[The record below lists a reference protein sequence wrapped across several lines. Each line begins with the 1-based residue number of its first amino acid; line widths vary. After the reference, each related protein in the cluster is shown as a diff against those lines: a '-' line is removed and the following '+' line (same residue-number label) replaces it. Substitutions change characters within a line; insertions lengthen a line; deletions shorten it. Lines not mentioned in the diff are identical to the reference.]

1 MTPDPEIRDELIEQ
15 HRNPQRK
22 NKTVLDSHEA
32 LIIIVALAS
41 LTAAL
46 ISGKLSEDA
55 FGSLMGAFMGYT
67 FGRIFNG
74 WQGKE

>member
-1 MTPDPEIRDELIEQ
+1 MTQEPVTRDELKSSIAAAKQ
-15 HRNPQRK
+15 K
-22 NKTVLDSHEA
+22 NKTPLDKYECV
-32 LIIIVALAS
+32 IIVVALVA

-46 ISGKLSEDA
+46 VSDHLNEEA
-55 FGSLMGAFMGYT
+55 FSALMGAFMGYT

>member
-1 MTPDPEIRDELIEQ
+1 MPEKPSLKTELIEQ
-15 HRNPQRK
+15 YRKTQRK
-22 NKTVLDSHEA
+22 NKTPLDSHEVT
-32 LIIIVALAS
+32 IIIVALAA

-46 ISGKLSEDA
+46 ISGRLSEDT

>member
-1 MTPDPEIRDELIEQ
+1 MSQKDGIKNELVELY
-15 HRNPQRK
+15 RKTNRK
-22 NKTVLDSHEA
+22 NKTPLDSHEVT
-32 LIIIVALAS
+32 IIVVALGS
-41 LTAAL
+41 LTASL
-46 ISGKLSEDA
+46 LSGKLSEEA

>member
-1 MTPDPEIRDELIEQ
+1 MSEKQSIKDELIEQ
-15 HRNPQRK
+15 YRKKQRK
-22 NKTVLDSHEA
+22 NKTPLDNHEA
-32 LIIIVALAS
+32 LIIIVALAA
-41 LTAAL
+41 LTSAL
-46 ISGKLSEDA
+46 ISGKLSEDT

>member
-1 MTPDPEIRDELIEQ
+1 LVKPKKT
-15 HRNPQRK
+15 QRK
-22 NKTVLDSHEA
+22 NKTPLDSHEVT
-32 LIIIVALAS
+32 IIIVALAA

-46 ISGKLSEDA
+46 ISGKLSEDN
-55 FGSLMGAFMGYT
+55 FGSLMGAFIGYT

>member
-1 MTPDPEIRDELIEQ
+1 MSEKQSIRDELTEQ
-15 HRNPQRK
+15 YRKKQRK
-22 NKTVLDSHEA
+22 NKTPLDQHEA

-41 LTAAL
+41 LTASL
-46 ISGKLSEDA
+46 ISGKLSEDT
-55 FGSLMGAFMGYT
+55 FGSLMGAFIGYT

>member
-1 MTPDPEIRDELIEQ
+1 MSEKPSIRDELIEQ
-15 HRNPQRK
+15 HRKTDRK
-22 NKTVLDSHEA
+22 NKTPLDSHEVT
-32 LIIIVALAS
+32 IIIVALAA

-46 ISGKLSEDA
+46 ISGKLSEDT

>member
-1 MTPDPEIRDELIEQ
+1 MSEKGSIRDELIEQ
-15 HRNPQRK
+15 HRNTQRK
-22 NKTVLDSHEA
+22 NKTSLDSHEVT
-32 LIIIVALAS
+32 IIIVALAA

-46 ISGKLSEDA
+46 ISGRLSEDT
-55 FGSLMGAFMGYT
+55 FGSLMGAFIGYT